1 MQIISSIEEF
11 RKWRKDIQGSL
22 GFVPTM
28 GALHKGHLSL
38 VETSNRMCDTT
49 IVSIYVNPT
58 QFNPNEDLD
67 NYPRDLST
75 DKKLLKNFSIS
86 VVFIPTDDIMYQE
99 NYSTFVGENR
109 LSKQLEGKSRPTHFD
124 GVTTIVTKLFN
135 IIQPS
140 HAFFGEKDAQQI
152 RIIQKM
158 VTDLNFP
165 IEIVSCP
172 IIREANGLA
181 MSSRN
186 KYLSRK
192 TRENAGIINKALEK
206 AKQQIKEGEISSQ
219 NIRDLI
225 TKIISSEPLAK
236 IDYISIADNKTLI
249 ELEDE
254 ISGDIL
260 VSVAIFFGQ
269 TRLIDNFSVSLNR
282 KL

>member
-1 MQIISSIEEF
+1 
-11 RKWRKDIQGSL
+11 
-22 GFVPTM
+22 
-28 GALHKGHLSL
+28 
-38 VETSNRMCDTT
+38 
-49 IVSIYVNPT
+49 
-58 QFNPNEDLD
+58 
-67 NYPRDLST
+67 
-75 DKKLLKNFSIS
+75 
-86 VVFIPTDDIMYQE
+86 
-99 NYSTFVGENR
+99 
-109 LSKQLEGKSRPTHFD
+109 
-124 GVTTIVTKLFN
+124 
-135 IIQPS
+135 
-140 HAFFGEKDAQQI
+140 
-152 RIIQKM
+152 M

>member
-140 HAFFGEKDAQQI
+140 HAFFGE
-152 RIIQKM
+152 RM
-158 VTDLNFP
+158 H
-165 IEIVSCP
+165 
-172 IIREANGLA
+172 
-181 MSSRN
+181 N
-186 KYLSRK
+186 KF
-192 TRENAGIINKALEK
+192 
-206 AKQQIKEGEISSQ
+206 
-219 NIRDLI
+219 
-225 TKIISSEPLAK
+225 
-236 IDYISIADNKTLI
+236 
-249 ELEDE
+249 
-254 ISGDIL
+254 
-260 VSVAIFFGQ
+260 V
-269 TRLIDNFSVSLNR
+269 
-282 KL
+282 